1 MQREFTNADTKVVWG
16 DCFSVLKEAVP
27 DRSVDLIFADPPYNI
42 GKKFADFKDSW
53 PSDEQY
59 AEWCHGWI
67 DLCIKKLRRTGS
79 MYLMTSTQSMPYLD
93 LYIRRHL
100 TVLSRIIWHYDSSG
114 VQAKNKFGSMYEP
127 ILHCVADPD
136 HYAFNGDAIRIE
148 ARTGAQRRLIDYRKP
163 TPTLYNMTKIPGN
176 VWYFPRVRYRMP
188 EYENHPSQKPEALL
202 ERIILASSNPD
213 DLVLD
218 PFAGTFSTSAVAQ
231 RLKRRSISIEQE
243 GEYIKIGLRRL
254 GICQHLDGEELKPL
268 DKTYERKNG
277 KAKTKAYTERSL
289 FE

>member
-1 MQREFTNADTKVVWG
+1 MQREFTNTDTNVFWG
-16 DCFSVLKEAVP
+16 DCLSILTEAIS

-42 GKKFADFKDSW
+42 GKKFANFKDSW
-53 PSDEQY
+53 PSDEHY

-67 DLCIKKLRRTGS
+67 DVCIKKLSPTGS
-79 MYLMTSTQSMPYLD
+79 MYVMTSTQSMPYLD

-114 VQAKNKFGSMYEP
+114 VQAKNKFGAMYEP
-127 ILHCVADPD
+127 ILHYVADPD
-136 HYAFNGDAIRIE
+136 RYTFNGDAIRVE
-148 ARTGAQRRLIDYRKP
+148 ARTGAQRKLIDYRKP
-163 TPTLYNMTKIPGN
+163 TPSLYNTTKIPGN
-176 VWYFPRVRYRMP
+176 AWYFPRVRYRMS

-202 ERIILASSNPD
+202 ERIILASSNPG

-218 PFAGTFSTSAVAQ
+218 PFAGTFTTSAVAQ
-231 RLKRRSISIEQE
+231 RLKRRSVGIEQE
-243 GEYIKIGLRRL
+243 GDYIKIGLRRL
-254 GICQHLDGEELKPL
+254 GICQNLDGEELKPL

-277 KAKTKAYTERSL
+277 RAKTKTNTERLL